1 MAENTL
7 RVISSAFVE
16 AVHIELS
23 DEGVHFAVAEVS
35 GKDDGLELIDV
46 LDDEFC
52 S

>member
-1 MAENTL
+1 MTENTL
-7 RVISSAFVE
+7 RVISSAFVK

-35 GKDDGLELIDV
+35 GKDYGLELIDV